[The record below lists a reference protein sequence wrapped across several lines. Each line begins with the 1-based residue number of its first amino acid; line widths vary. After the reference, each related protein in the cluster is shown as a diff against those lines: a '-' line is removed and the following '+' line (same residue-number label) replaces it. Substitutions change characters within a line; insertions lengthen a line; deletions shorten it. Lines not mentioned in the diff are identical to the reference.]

1 MSTESAPAGQG
12 GTSSRADRRDAHP
25 LPANGRGGRLWSTR
39 QSARAAGATPAPGQA
54 WWRSKKTT
62 ARSLTDAVT
71 EFGVTFPTM
80 APRVEEALQDDVQFP
95 LVGRLTRGPFK
106 RGYGWAVAPT
116 APVRVYRVTSDQ
128 VGGVFPFL
136 TSRSLPKTNVLMGLN
151 ASTATGFYCDPVSW
165 TLLGI
170 TSNSN
175 ILVLGKPGMGKSA
188 TVKALI
194 RRAMRYGAKVLIA
207 GDLKDEYVKLCDE
220 FHVAQIEVGPGLP
233 ARINPLDPGPLGAN
247 WDTLVA
253 QERTERFNSIRARW
267 LTLLAALIGS
277 QKVTVTSS
285 VRAALAAALDECAG
299 LRTGGDTDL
308 AHLPAVTIPMV
319 WEAMRDPSAHLVTE
333 CRYSDAQT
341 MRDDLRLATDALGS
355 LVKGALAGMFDAET
369 TIDVDW
375 DAPIQSMS
383 LRRLKGLGN
392 EVIAVAI
399 TCINSWSSAMTAV
412 QRRGQIRYVVR
423 DECWRQMR
431 LGPDAV
437 ESLDADLRLSRDDG
451 AVQVMVMHKPS
462 DMGSVGDAGSREA
475 KIAKDMWALCDTK
488 ILLAQE
494 RQIADEIQQELG
506 LSAAEGAAISKW
518 CWGAKGRA
526 LWRVG
531 DTPYRVRT
539 ILTEK
544 EQELFHTNTN
554 LSAGD
559 VADNAGPP
567 TAGGAGSAA

>member
-1 MSTESAPAGQG
+1 MSTDTGQSTGPGSGTQDSTESAPAGQG

-25 LPANGRGGRLWSTR
+25 LRANGRGGRLWSTR

-233 ARINPLDPGPLGAN
+233 ARINPLDPGP
-247 WDTLVA
+247 
-253 QERTERFNSIRARW
+253 AR
-267 LTLLAALIGS
+267 G
-277 QKVTVTSS
+277 
-285 VRAALAAALDECAG
+285 
-299 LRTGGDTDL
+299 
-308 AHLPAVTIPMV
+308 
-319 WEAMRDPSAHLVTE
+319 
-333 CRYSDAQT
+333 
-341 MRDDLRLATDALGS
+341 
-355 LVKGALAGMFDAET
+355 
-369 TIDVDW
+369 
-375 DAPIQSMS
+375 
-383 LRRLKGLGN
+383 
-392 EVIAVAI
+392 
-399 TCINSWSSAMTAV
+399 
-412 QRRGQIRYVVR
+412 
-423 DECWRQMR
+423 
-431 LGPDAV
+431 
-437 ESLDADLRLSRDDG
+437 
-451 AVQVMVMHKPS
+451 
-462 DMGSVGDAGSREA
+462 
-475 KIAKDMWALCDTK
+475 
-488 ILLAQE
+488 
-494 RQIADEIQQELG
+494 
-506 LSAAEGAAISKW
+506 
-518 CWGAKGRA
+518 
-526 LWRVG
+526 
-531 DTPYRVRT
+531 
-539 ILTEK
+539 
-544 EQELFHTNTN
+544 
-554 LSAGD
+554 
-559 VADNAGPP
+559 
-567 TAGGAGSAA
+567 